1 MRNIYVLKFITRI
14 ISHKYEINQFP
25 YMSCI
30 NANFIQLLFNHH
42 RIIIKGNC
50 SLSGII
56 FFLSIVHLSIFK
68 FDLYTDF
75 SFRIVGFLYI
85 RNYAISNNFA
95 CRISC
100 HITRQLRVENG
111 INHAGVFEF
120 IITLLTALHV
130 NSGNAGN
137 PRQFSDT
144 PARGTDTWSLRVHVR
159 ETDRV
164 FPTTNDICSI
174 V

>member
-50 SLSGII
+50 SLSVII
-56 FFLSIVHLSIFK
+56 FFFWSIVHLSIFK

-120 IITLLTALHV
+120 IYNYFTNSLACKLRQRGKPTAVLGYARSGNWHLVIKSLTACF
-130 NSGNAGN
+130 
-137 PRQFSDT
+137 PRLTIFV
-144 PARGTDTWSLRVHVR
+144 L
-159 ETDRV
+159 
-164 FPTTNDICSI
+164 
-174 V
+174 